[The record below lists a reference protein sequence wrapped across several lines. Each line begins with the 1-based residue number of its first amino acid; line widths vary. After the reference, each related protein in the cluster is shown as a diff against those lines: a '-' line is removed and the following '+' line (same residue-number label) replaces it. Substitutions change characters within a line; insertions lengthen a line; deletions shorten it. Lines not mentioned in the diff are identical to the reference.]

1 MTVRYLIA
9 KAGHALT
16 TYEYGRIAFD
26 DYRITFE
33 AASALEFDN
42 EYSGSAAIPAYLYY
56 LRRTQAR
63 MPLVK
68 S

>member
-9 KAGHALT
+9 KTGHALT
-16 TYEYGRIAFD
+16 TYEYGRITFD
-26 DYRITFE
+26 DYGFAFE
-33 AASALEFDN
+33 VASALEFNN

-56 LRRTQAR
+56 LRRAQAR